1 MDADLFVVE
10 SEMALRKQSFGTGEN
25 QLDYVPAQVQA
36 FNNLHDGALKE
47 WLDVQGN
54 ALSVPAGAV
63 GMLAGAL
70 PQLLNEMWTR
80 VSGKNLADIDNAE
93 QLKERIDNMVME
105 FLGLYSPSSGE
116 IDETN
121 LSDSDKL
128 TVEEMKEIIT
138 GGAYSEWEDGVV

>member
-1 MDADLFVVE
+1 MHEYKTQKVE
-10 SEMALRKQSFGTGEN
+10 E
-25 QLDYVPAQVQA
+25 LDYAGQKGKA
-36 FNNLHDGALKE
+36 FTDLHSGNIQN

-54 ALSVPAGAV
+54 ALSVPAGAI

-105 FLGLYSPSSGE
+105 FLGLYSPSSDE

-128 TVEEMKEIIT
+128 TVEEMKKIVS